1 MDNTPI
7 LLLIV
12 GPSGSGK
19 TTLIEKL
26 ITTLSAKGI
35 RTGAIKRSHH
45 DVEFDRPGKDSHR
58 FSTAGANPVALV
70 SDQVFAFMQ
79 TGSSS
84 PTLVEAARLFA
95 GKADIV
101 LVEGYKTEGA
111 QRLCFLENKGCDT
124 GDDDLTLGYI
134 IDGDKTGYKGSKPLF
149 DRNDTEK
156 IAGWIAGLLKTKSG
170 DKR

>member
-1 MDNTPI
+1 MDNAPI

-12 GPSGSGK
+12 GPSGAGK

-26 ITTLSAKGI
+26 ITALSAKGI

-45 DVEFDRPGKDSHR
+45 DVEFDQPGKDSHR

-70 SDQVFAFMQ
+70 SDQVFAFIERGA
-79 TGSSS
+79 TS
-84 PTLVEAARLFA
+84 PTLVEAARLFVE
-95 GKADIV
+95 KADIV

-111 QRLCFLENKGCDT
+111 QRLCFLENKGGDT

-134 IDGDKTGYKGSKPLF
+134 TTDGEAGNKGSKPLF